1 MRKTISLEEQALLE
15 LNGAAQRLA
24 IARQA
29 IADFVSEHGDGDA
42 VSTEL
47 RESLERERA
56 MLETEL
62 DAARRQHTHCVDEY
76 RRCKTF
82 SALR

>member
-1 MRKTISLEEQALLE
+1 MRRMISLEEQAQLE

-24 IARQA
+24 IATQA
-29 IADFVSEHGDGDA
+29 LADFVSEHGDGDE
-42 VSTEL
+42 VSAEL
-47 RESLERERA
+47 RESLERERS

-62 DAARRQHTHCVDEY
+62 DAARRQHEHCVEEC
-76 RRCKTF
+76 RRYKTF